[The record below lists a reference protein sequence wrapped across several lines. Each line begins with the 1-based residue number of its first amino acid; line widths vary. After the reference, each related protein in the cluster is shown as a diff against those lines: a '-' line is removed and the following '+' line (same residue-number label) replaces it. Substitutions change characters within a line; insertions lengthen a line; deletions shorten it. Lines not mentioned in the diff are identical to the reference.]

1 MCTLDSRTQAAGPMW
16 IGPLHDPDFCEKMLS
31 HVEADEQRYGTSP
44 RIKGMVSTAAEV
56 SRLDHRRASRRR

>member
-1 MCTLDSRTQAAGPMW
+1 MW